1 MKDFKMKRFQKY
13 ASLSSILLMFFID
26 FIGVGLVY
34 PMFLSML
41 FRADIHFL
49 PHDMSPTLRGMW
61 LGIILSL
68 MPLAQFFS
76 GPILGTL
83 SDRFGRKKFL
93 LGSIALGVVGYLVA
107 LAGVWFVNIWLL
119 ALSRLIIGT
128 AAGNEAVGGAAIA
141 DVSTPEEKTKYFGLM
156 HMAMG
161 TGFAVGPFLGGK
173 LSTMSIGIFSGYA
186 VPFVW
191 AAIMDTVNL
200 ISVALVFKETCTT
213 PNTKSVLSFGL
224 ANLKKAWVLP
234 GFFLFFLSVFCYNF
248 GWVFYWDFI
257 PTHWITNYH
266 FDVEKVGNFYAWGAA
281 MYALSAGLLIRPIVN
296 RFKTE
301 TILYY
306 ALILCSLSIGVHLI
320 MTAEWIYWIFIPL
333 QHFLM
338 ALILPATS
346 ALISNHSSDKAQ
358 GEMMGI
364 LQSVQ
369 SIALIASPLIAGP
382 LLGVSVQMPI
392 VLGTCMLFIAA
403 LILRKSKLV
412 LS

>member
-1 MKDFKMKRFQKY
+1 MKRFQKY

-49 PHDMSPTLRGMW
+49 PPDMSPAMRGMW
-61 LGIILSL
+61 LGIILAL

-93 LGSIALGVVGYLVA
+93 LGSIALGVVGYSVA
-107 LAGVWFVNIWLL
+107 LAGVWSENIWLL
-119 ALSRLIIGT
+119 ALSRILIGT
-128 AAGNEAVGGAAIA
+128 AAGNEAVGSAAIA
-141 DVSTPEEKTKYFGLM
+141 DVSTPKEKAKHFGLM
-156 HMAMG
+156 HMAAG
-161 TGFAVGPFLGGK
+161 TGFAIGPFLGGK
-173 LSTMSIGIFSGYA
+173 LSTMTIGIFSGYA
-186 VPFVW
+186 VPFVC
-191 AAIMDTVNL
+191 AAVMDTVNF
-200 ISVALVFKETCTT
+200 IIVALVFKETCTKQ
-213 PNTKSVLSFGL
+213 NTKSVLSFGL

-234 GFFLFFLSVFCYNF
+234 GFFAFFLAVFCYNF
-248 GWVFYWDFI
+248 GWSFYWDFI

-266 FDVEKVGNFYAWGAA
+266 FPVEMVGNFYAWGAA
-281 MYALSAGLLIRPIVN
+281 TYALSAGIFIRPIVN

-306 ALILCSLSIGVHLI
+306 ALILCALSIGVHLLI
-320 MTAEWIYWIFIPL
+320 TTEWIYWIFIPI
-333 QHFLM
+333 QQFLM
-338 ALILPATS
+338 ALIFPTTS

-382 LLGVSVQMPI
+382 LLGISVQMPI
-392 VLGTCMLFIAA
+392 VLGTGMLVLAA

-412 LS
+412 L

>member
-1 MKDFKMKRFQKY
+1 MKRFQKY
-13 ASLSSILLMFFID
+13 ASLGSILLMFFID

-41 FRADIHFL
+41 FRADINFL
-49 PHDMSPTLRGMW
+49 PADTSQAARGLW
-61 LGIILSL
+61 LGVILSL
-68 MPLAQFFS
+68 MPLAQFFG

-83 SDRFGRKKFL
+83 SDRFGRKKL
-93 LGSIALGVVGYLVA
+93 LLASIALGVVGYLVA
-107 LAGVWFVNIWLL
+107 LSGVLLQNIWLL
-119 ALSRLIIGT
+119 GLSRLLIGF

-141 DVSTPEEKTKYFGLM
+141 DISTPEEKTKHFGLI
-156 HMAMG
+156 HMATG
-161 TGFAVGPFLGGK
+161 TGFAIGPFLGGK

-186 VPFVW
+186 VPFVC

-213 PNTKSVLSFGL
+213 PNRNSVLSFGIK
-224 ANLKKAWVLP
+224 NLKKAWVLP
-234 GFFLFFLSVFCYNF
+234 GFFLFFASVFCYSF
-248 GWVFYWDFI
+248 GWWFYWEFI
-257 PTHWITNYH
+257 PTHWITNYN
-266 FDVEKVGNFYAWGAA
+266 FTVEMVGNRYAWGAA
-281 MYALSAGLLIRPIVN
+281 WYALSAGLLIRPLVN

-306 ALILCSLSIGVHLI
+306 ALLGCSLSIGIHLI
-320 MTAEWIYWIFIPL
+320 ATAEWIYWLCIPM
-333 QHFLM
+333 QQFLM
-338 ALILPATS
+338 ALIFPTTS

-382 LLGVSVQMPI
+382 LLGLSVQMPI
-392 VLGTCMLFIAA
+392 VLGACMLFIAG
-403 LILRKSKLV
+403 LILRRSTLV